1 MSATL
6 GSSVQRFIHAQVTS
20 GTSNPPEGVLM
31 LSKRLPGFL
40 LVTACFAA
48 LTASAAMAQSA
59 IVGVN
64 VVGTDQASDQTRN
77 DLLEQLQR
85 YHVKTIRTSLGGHGD
100 RYTTFVVTAFQHGI
114 GSVIF
119 VSPSGG
125 ATSTAHTLPA
135 DKAAGRPWP
144 VPALSDA
151 DPEGFRKWFASEL
164 ATLEAAGVRVTA
176 FELGNELNTPR
187 FNADFGAEKTPGRT
201 LRLSEL
207 ENPDDAQ
214 AVVVAG
220 GYRNYLKILAAMKDV
235 RDYST
240 INRKTP
246 ILSGMSAVM
255 AAGRTSVTIPD
266 SIEFLRQNGLDKLA
280 DGYGVHTYPT
290 GDPRVST
297 AARADQLV
305 QSGVLSEC
313 KQGTKP
319 CWMTEWG
326 LPNKDESCP
335 LDDAARAN
343 AAQAER
349 AALQQFVKQGRLA
362 AILYYSWSGVPPF
375 SWQHNNTNSNKDPYT
390 IFRCGALT
398 DAGKVALNPI

>member
-1 MSATL
+1 MGSPAHVFTRTQAMS
-6 GSSVQRFIHAQVTS
+6 GRSKQS
-20 GTSNPPEGVLM
+20 EGGAM
-31 LSKRLPGFL
+31 LSQGLRHFAL
-40 LVTACFAA
+40 ASICFGALAA
-48 LTASAAMAQSA
+48 QPVLAQHA

-64 VVGTDQASDQTRN
+64 VVGTDQASDQTRY

-114 GSVIF
+114 GSVVF

-151 DPEGFRKWFASEL
+151 GPEGFRKWFASEL

-214 AVVVAG
+214 ASVVAG

-246 ILSGMSAVM
+246 IISGMSAVM
-255 AAGRTSVTIPD
+255 AAGRASVTIPD
-266 SIEFLRQNGLDKLA
+266 SIEFLRQNGLDQLA

-290 GDPRVST
+290 GDTRVST

-349 AALQQFVKQGRLA
+349 AALQKFVKQGRLA
-362 AILYYSWSGVPPF
+362 AILYYSWSGVLPF
-375 SWQHNNTNSNKDPYT
+375 SWQRNNTNSNKDPYT